1 MWLYHGFSL
10 SLRDVELILAERGVV
25 VTRESVRQWCIRF
38 GADLAHR
45 LRRRRPRP
53 GDTWHLDEVFL
64 RINGEMHYLW
74 RAVDQN
80 GVVLDILVQER
91 RNAAAAKR
99 FFKRLLVRLQFKDC
113 VPQRGVGLV
122 FLGRA
127 GYRGQAAKAGM
138 LTVRSSLNGAMV
150 SRVM

>member
-1 MWLYHGFSL
+1 MMVYGPTE
-10 SLRDVELILAERGVV
+10 V
-25 VTRESVRQWCIRF
+25 
-38 GADLAHR
+38 
-45 LRRRRPRP
+45 
-53 GDTWHLDEVFL
+53 GDTNSPIVSFAAIHRWAASMVLRTRMALVFKANSD
-64 RINGEMHYLW
+64 R
-74 RAVDQN
+74 
-80 GVVLDILVQER
+80 
-91 RNAAAAKR
+91 
-99 FFKRLLVRLQFKDC
+99 